1 MLLGKKVDGVQDV
14 KFYEKKKYQIVKVD
28 QFATLHDLV
37 SKFQVCVD
45 RSRSSVG
52 KFQKVQ

>member
-28 QFATLHDLV
+28 QLATLHDLV

-52 KFQKVQ
+52 KF